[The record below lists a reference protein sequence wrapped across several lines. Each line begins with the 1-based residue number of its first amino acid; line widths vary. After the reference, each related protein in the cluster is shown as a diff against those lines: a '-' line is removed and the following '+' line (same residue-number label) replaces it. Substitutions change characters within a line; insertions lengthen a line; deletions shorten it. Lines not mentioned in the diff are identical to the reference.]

1 MTGIEASRVGV
12 LEPSHTGDKIGRGCL
27 DDEVMM
33 VTHQDPCPD
42 SEAGTL
48 AALAQGLQEQ
58 AFIAPVGRGKDAVAL
73 IATCHHTIKGPY
85 KLDADLLMHGSTVP
99 KTRLSQNRE
108 SFPDPVPD
116 ISWTP
121 GNCWQPEMSF
131 RCVSV
136 R

>member
-1 MTGIEASRVGV
+1 
-12 LEPSHTGDKIGRGCL
+12 
-27 DDEVMM
+27 
-33 VTHQDPCPD
+33 
-42 SEAGTL
+42 
-48 AALAQGLQEQ
+48 
-58 AFIAPVGRGKDAVAL
+58 
-73 IATCHHTIKGPY
+73 
-85 KLDADLLMHGSTVP
+85 MHGSTVP